1 MNRILKGIPFLITS
15 NQLLILKT
23 NIESNLK
30 HLPISRTRQQLQ
42 HNHPL
47 ILQPIL
53 LSNTVA
59 PGFSWR
65 KSNQEQKRWR
75 TSCLSTIQWSSF
87 SPTISSSTWPI
98 SRSYLPEMPSRW
110 TRFPSLALRM
120 SCRWH
125 HKTTSVWEPQSGL
138 PLDLGM
144 WWGTQE
150 IHWSTLTPNQVSSL
164 WLTRKHTAAPNTDH

>member
-1 MNRILKGIPFLITS
+1 MNRILKGIPFLRTS
-15 NQLLILKT
+15 NQLLTLKT
-23 NIESNLK
+23 NIESSLK
-30 HLPISRTRQQLQ
+30 HLPILAPIISRTRQQLQ
-42 HNHPL
+42 HNHPF

-75 TSCLSTIQWSSF
+75 TSCWSTIQWSSF

-125 HKTTSVWEPQSGL
+125 HKTTSVWEPQRL
-138 PLDLGM
+138 LRVACHLT
-144 WWGTQE
+144 WGCGGVRKKYIGQP
-150 IHWSTLTPNQVSSL
+150 WRLTKYH
-164 WLTRKHTAAPNTDH
+164 RYG